1 MRKWYRKD
9 LGPNR
14 DLTAYRISHPATRP
28 ALAINPHV
36 IYHNLNPHPA
46 LSPIPN
52 PGEEYTVVDQVK
64 HEMAYR
70 QLLVQGALAVLLPT
84 EDLEN
89 NFLRTLVAD
98 VIGETILGNSIG
110 GKATEGWFIW
120 GNIIRIVDVVKA
132 QIETKASDQQ
142 EMEPDGRSRLEKYG
156 LLSEKGP
163 SPNSTKQAV
172 RWMDSRLF
180 RQMVQYLY
188 LTFLV
193 IRFLVLGLVLGLVA
207 TYTPSAQSSDSSL
220 ESRPVQG
227 VDETRPMTKTMEA
240 PKNAR
245 PILDFK
251 IFSLVSVVLNM
262 PVRMPWLTGSLSLLQ
277 HQLINGPLRLGG
289 TNGLLNQ

>member
-1 MRKWYRKD
+1 
-9 LGPNR
+9 
-14 DLTAYRISHPATRP
+14 
-28 ALAINPHV
+28 
-36 IYHNLNPHPA
+36 
-46 LSPIPN
+46 
-52 PGEEYTVVDQVK
+52 
-64 HEMAYR
+64 MAYR

-132 QIETKASDQQ
+132 RIERKASDQ
-142 EMEPDGRSRLEKYG
+142 EETESDSRSRLEKYG
-156 LLSEKGP
+156 LLSEGGP
-163 SPNSTKQAV
+163 GPNSTKQAV
-172 RWMDSRLF
+172 RWMDSRLLG
-180 RQMVQYLY
+180 QMLQYLY

-207 TYTPSAQSSDSSL
+207 TYTPSAQSSDS
-220 ESRPVQG
+220 E
-227 VDETRPMTKTMEA
+227 ETRPMMKTMEA
-240 PKNAR
+240 PKNTR

-251 IFSLVSVVLNM
+251 IFSLVSVVLNI

-277 HQLINGPLRLGG
+277 HQLINGPLRVGG

>member
-1 MRKWYRKD
+1 
-9 LGPNR
+9 
-14 DLTAYRISHPATRP
+14 
-28 ALAINPHV
+28 
-36 IYHNLNPHPA
+36 
-46 LSPIPN
+46 
-52 PGEEYTVVDQVK
+52 
-64 HEMAYR
+64 MAYR
-70 QLLVQGALAVLLPT
+70 QLLVQGALALLLPT

-120 GNIIRIVDVVKA
+120 GIIIRIVDVVKVR
-132 QIETKASDQQ
+132 IETKASDQE
-142 EMEPDGRSRLEKYG
+142 EMETDSRSRLEKYG
-156 LLSEKGP
+156 LLSERGP

-207 TYTPSAQSSDSSL
+207 TYTPSAQSSDSS
-220 ESRPVQG
+220 ESRLEQG
-227 VDETRPMTKTMEA
+227 MEGTRPMTKTMEA

-245 PILDFK
+245 PILGFK

-277 HQLINGPLRLGG
+277 HQLINGPLRVGG

>member
-1 MRKWYRKD
+1 
-9 LGPNR
+9 
-14 DLTAYRISHPATRP
+14 
-28 ALAINPHV
+28 
-36 IYHNLNPHPA
+36 
-46 LSPIPN
+46 
-52 PGEEYTVVDQVK
+52 
-64 HEMAYR
+64 MAYR

-89 NFLRTLVAD
+89 KFLRTLVAD

-132 QIETKASDQQ
+132 QIETKASDRQ
-142 EMEPDGRSRLEKYG
+142 EMETDGRSRLEKYG

-180 RQMVQYLY
+180 WQMVQYLY

>member
-1 MRKWYRKD
+1 
-9 LGPNR
+9 
-14 DLTAYRISHPATRP
+14 
-28 ALAINPHV
+28 
-36 IYHNLNPHPA
+36 
-46 LSPIPN
+46 
-52 PGEEYTVVDQVK
+52 
-64 HEMAYR
+64 MAYR

-98 VIGETILGNSIG
+98 VIGETIIGNSVG

-120 GNIIRIVDVVKA
+120 GNIIKIVHVVKA
-132 QIETKASDQQ
+132 RVETEASDQE
-142 EMEPDGRSRLEKYG
+142 EMETESRSRLEKYG

-163 SPNSTKQAV
+163 KSTKQAI

-188 LTFLV
+188 LTFLI

-207 TYTPSAQSSDSSL
+207 TYTPSAQSSDSSSK
-220 ESRPVQG
+220 SRLVQG
-227 VDETRPMTKTMEA
+227 MEETRPMTKPMEA

-251 IFSLVSVVLNM
+251 VFSLVSVVLNM
-262 PVRMPWLTGSLSLLQ
+262 PGRMPWLTGSLSLLQ
-277 HQLINGPLRLGG
+277 HQLINGPLRVGG

>member
-1 MRKWYRKD
+1 M
-9 LGPNR
+9 
-14 DLTAYRISHPATRP
+14 
-28 ALAINPHV
+28 
-36 IYHNLNPHPA
+36 
-46 LSPIPN
+46 
-52 PGEEYTVVDQVK
+52 VDQAK

-89 NFLRTLVAD
+89 NFLRTLVTD

-110 GKATEGWFIW
+110 SKATEGWFIW

-132 QIETKASDQQ
+132 RIERKASDQ
-142 EMEPDGRSRLEKYG
+142 EETESDSRSRLEKYG
-156 LLSEKGP
+156 LLSEGGP
-163 SPNSTKQAV
+163 GPNSTKQAV
-172 RWMDSRLF
+172 RWMDSRLLG
-180 RQMVQYLY
+180 QMLQYLY

-207 TYTPSAQSSDSSL
+207 TYTPSAQSSDSSS
-220 ESRPVQG
+220 ESRLVQG
-227 VDETRPMTKTMEA
+227 VEETRPMMKTMEA
-240 PKNAR
+240 PKNTR

-251 IFSLVSVVLNM
+251 IFSLVSVVLNI

-277 HQLINGPLRLGG
+277 HQLINGPLRVGG

>member
-1 MRKWYRKD
+1 
-9 LGPNR
+9 
-14 DLTAYRISHPATRP
+14 
-28 ALAINPHV
+28 
-36 IYHNLNPHPA
+36 
-46 LSPIPN
+46 
-52 PGEEYTVVDQVK
+52 
-64 HEMAYR
+64 MAYR

-110 GKATEGWFIW
+110 GKATEGWYIW

-132 QIETKASDQQ
+132 RIERKASDQE
-142 EMEPDGRSRLEKYG
+142 EMESDNRSRLEKYS
-156 LLSEKGP
+156 LLSERGP
-163 SPNSTKQAV
+163 SPNSAKQAV

-180 RQMVQYLY
+180 RPMLQYLY

-207 TYTPSAQSSDSSL
+207 TYTPSAQSSDSSS
-220 ESRPVQG
+220 ESRLVQG
-227 VDETRPMTKTMEA
+227 VEETRPMMKTMEA

-245 PILDFK
+245 PILGFK

-277 HQLINGPLRLGG
+277 HQLINGPLRVGG